1 MDEKLIYGGE
11 ATLEDLCRLNQLGF
25 EFVVEDGKVTNV
37 LHGWSGGG
45 CGKICG
51 GSGSGTGTVANMQ

>member
-25 EFVVEDGKVTNV
+25 EFVVEDGKVTNE
-37 LHGWSGGG
+37 LHG
-45 CGKICG
+45 
-51 GSGSGTGTVANMQ
+51 

>member
-11 ATLEDLCRLNQLGF
+11 ATLEYSCRLNQLGF

-37 LHGWSGGG
+37 LHG
-45 CGKICG
+45 
-51 GSGSGTGTVANMQ
+51 